1 MSEELS
7 NALAGLANQLGI
19 SVSQLWDWLQ
29 GSGIQAYAWS
39 KIATLA
45 TTCGICAGAFVACTA
60 IALSIYKSEAK
71 RTSEIQ
77 IQNGRVYDLDFD
89 FDKSVL
95 IIVLLVSAVF
105 SFFVLA
111 TTLPDLMGWLISPE
125 GMVMQELF
133 GRL

>member
-19 SVSQLWDWLQ
+19 SVTQMWDWFQ

-45 TTCGICAGAFVACTA
+45 TTCGICAVAFVAFTA

-71 RTSEIQ
+71 RTSA
-77 IQNGRVYDLDFD
+77 IQNARVYDMDFD

-95 IIVLLVSAVF
+95 IIALLVSAAF

-111 TTLPDLMGWLISPE
+111 TTLPDLMGWLASPE

-133 GRL
+133 GRM

>member
-1 MSEELS
+1 MSDELS

-45 TTCGICAGAFVACTA
+45 TTCGICIVAIVVFTA
-60 IALSIYKSEAK
+60 ITLSIYKSEKK
-71 RTSEIQ
+71 RTSA
-77 IQNGRVYDLDFD
+77 IQNGRVNDLDFD

-95 IIVLLVSAVF
+95 IIVFCVVVAF
-105 SFFVLA
+105 GFFELA
-111 TTLPDLMGWLISPE
+111 ITLPELMGWMVSPE

>member
-19 SVSQLWDWLQ
+19 SVAQLWDWLQ

-45 TTCGICAGAFVACTA
+45 TTCVICIVAIVVFTA
-60 IALSIYKSEAK
+60 ITLSIYKSEEK
-71 RTSEIQ
+71 RTSA
-77 IQNGRVYDLDFD
+77 IQNRRVYDLDFD

-95 IIVLLVSAVF
+95 IIVFCIVVAFGLF
-105 SFFVLA
+105 ELA
-111 TTLPDLMGWLISPE
+111 ITLPELMGWLVSPE

-133 GRL
+133 GRM

>member
-45 TTCGICAGAFVACTA
+45 TTCCICIGAIVAFTA
-60 IALSIYKSEAK
+60 ITLSIYRSEEK
-71 RTSEIQ
+71 RTSA
-77 IQNGRVYDLDFD
+77 IQNRRVYDFDFD

-95 IIVLLVSAVF
+95 IIVFCVVVAF
-105 SFFVLA
+105 SLFDLA
-111 TTLPDLMGWLISPE
+111 ITLPELMGWLVSPE